1 MRKLPSLTEMENIT
15 SKEFGEN
22 MDAIL
27 DRVTD
32 EDIALII
39 DHNSKSYVLCPASWF
54 DLPELKHVEL
64 MVRNAVR
71 FVVSVDDSDLTETV
85 QMVKD
90 VASALSPECISSLLE
105 LLNGKDDKAAG
116 NNKWN
121 ELRQALEATLP
132 TTEKKK
138 DEDVS

>member
-1 MRKLPSLTEMENIT
+1 MKKLPSLTEMEHIT

-27 DRVTD
+27 DRITD

-54 DLPELKHVEL
+54 ELKHLEL

-71 FVVSVDDSDLTETV
+71 FVVSVDNSDLTETV

-90 VASALSPECISSLLE
+90 VAPALSPECIGSLLE
-105 LLNGKDDKAAG
+105 LVNGGDAKAG
-116 NNKWN
+116 DNEWD
-121 ELRQALEATLP
+121 ELRQAS
-132 TTEKKK
+132 EKRN
-138 DEDVS
+138 DENIP

>member
-1 MRKLPSLTEMENIT
+1 MKKLPSLTEMEHIT

-27 DRVTD
+27 DRITD

-54 DLPELKHVEL
+54 DLRELKHLEL

-71 FVVSVDDSDLTETV
+71 FVVSVDNSDLTETV

-90 VASALSPECISSLLE
+90 VAPALSPECIGSLLD
-105 LLNGKDDKAAG
+105 LVKDKDTDAA
-116 NNKWN
+116 NKEWG
-121 ELRQALEATLP
+121 ELRRTLESALP
-132 TTEKKK
+132 TTE
-138 DEDVS
+138 ER

>member
-1 MRKLPSLTEMENIT
+1 
-15 SKEFGEN
+15 
-22 MDAIL
+22 
-27 DRVTD
+27 
-32 EDIALII
+32 
-39 DHNSKSYVLCPASWF
+39 
-54 DLPELKHVEL
+54 

-71 FVVSVDDSDLTETV
+71 FVVSVDNSDLTETV

-90 VASALSPECISSLLE
+90 VAPALSPECISSLLE

-138 DEDVS
+138 DEDIS